1 MALFSR
7 LACLALGIGFFV
19 AAATVLATLGA
30 HRWAAA
36 TDAPLARLQTSR
48 MPATAASSDASELGG
63 LPASVQRYFHPVL
76 NDGQRII
83 SAATVE
89 HTGTFQLSL
98 NDEQ

>member
-36 TDAPLARLQTSR
+36 TDALLTRLQASR
-48 MPATAASSDASELGG
+48 MPATAASSDASELEG
-63 LPASVQRYFHPVL
+63 LPAPVQRYFHTVL
-76 NDGQRII
+76 DDDQRSI

-89 HTGTFQLSL
+89 HTGTLQLSL

>member
-1 MALFSR
+1 MASFSWLAR
-7 LACLALGIGFFV
+7 LALCIVFFV
-19 AAATVLATLGA
+19 ATAIVLATLGA

-48 MPATAASSDASELGG
+48 LPASAASSDATEFEG
-63 LPASVQRYFHPVL
+63 LPAPVRRYFHPVL

-83 SAATVE
+83 SAATLE
-89 HTGTFQLSL
+89 HTGTLQLSL